1 MEYNIYNASIVC
13 AHLTGKL
20 EGEIIKALR
29 INDYDTAIDYTTLL
43 IRAYSNLEFNDFCR
57 VKLLEWNKELEQY
70 ETIQTKRTA
79 R

>member
-1 MEYNIYNASIVC
+1 MEHNIYNASIVC

-29 INDYDTAIDYTTLL
+29 VNDYDTAIDYTTVL
-43 IRAYSNLEFNDFCR
+43 IRAYTNLEFNDFCR
-57 VKLLEWNKELEQY
+57 VKLLEWNKELKQY
-70 ETIQTKRTA
+70 ETIRTKRTA